1 MNRGVDFEVVVLL
14 EEDVNDAGTSV
25 QNVVVLY

>member
-14 EEDVNDAGTSV
+14 EEDVNDVGTSV